1 MQYRVT
7 NIYNIKGWPCL
18 ISWCIKCIFMWI
30 YNKTLFQ
37 KKFHYLFIHFRLLY
51 TIWAITTYLVIIGYN
66 LLKAALIQ
74 IFYNLK
80 WTDVQIYKP
89 YGYISILIT
98 IFNQT
103 FWNTI
108 NEGLLQDKTLSDQ
121 DHMKINKLKKYNQ
134 GGTCI

>member
-1 MQYRVT
+1 
-7 NIYNIKGWPCL
+7 
-18 ISWCIKCIFMWI
+18 MWI

-37 KKFHYLFIHFRLLY
+37 KKFPLSLYLIY
-51 TIWAITTYLVIIGYN
+51 TIWAITTHLVLIGYN

-74 IFYNLK
+74 ILYNLK

-89 YGYISILIT
+89 NGYISILIT

-108 NEGLLQDKTLSDQ
+108 NEGLL
-121 DHMKINKLKKYNQ
+121 
-134 GGTCI
+134 